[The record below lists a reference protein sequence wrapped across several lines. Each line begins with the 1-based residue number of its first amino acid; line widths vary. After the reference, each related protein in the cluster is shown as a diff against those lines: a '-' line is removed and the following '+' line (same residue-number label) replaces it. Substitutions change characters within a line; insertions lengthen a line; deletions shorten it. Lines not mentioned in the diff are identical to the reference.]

1 MVFYNAKIWFRNT
14 EAPKHGKKR
23 FFCCSLFGSLV
34 WILGIACET
43 LKQRG
48 ITEKKNKLSTLIKHD
63 WNFVPTCP
71 KNGLVQFDLIVHGH
85 RKKKQQKCK
94 AMESNGVDPKR
105 FILNSWNPKKILVWF
120 DLFFFEKILCYIW
133 IFSHSFLV
141 IQTICS
147 RNATD
152 CLSHCYCVAK
162 WKKGNSNA
170 ICNCSVHKHIIASC
184 NPFWSKHSIPS

>member
-48 ITEKKNKLSTLIKHD
+48 ITEKKNNLSHWSNMIGIL
-63 WNFVPTCP
+63 CP

-85 RKKKQQKCK
+85 RKKTATMQGNGIKRCRPQKIYPQFLK
-94 AMESNGVDPKR
+94 SQ
-105 FILNSWNPKKILVWF
+105 KKIWF
-120 DLFFFEKILCYIW
+120 DLTYFFFEKILCYIW
-133 IFSHSFLV
+133 IFSHSFSSYTNNLFKECHWLSFPLLLCCKMKERKFKRHMQLFCS
-141 IQTICS
+141 QT
-147 RNATD
+147 
-152 CLSHCYCVAK
+152 YY
-162 WKKGNSNA
+162 
-170 ICNCSVHKHIIASC
+170 
-184 NPFWSKHSIPS
+184 SIM

>member
-48 ITEKKNKLSTLIKHD
+48 ITEKKNNLSHWSNMIGIL
-63 WNFVPTCP
+63 CP

-85 RKKKQQKCK
+85 RKKTAKMQGNGIKRCRPQKIYPQFLK
-94 AMESNGVDPKR
+94 SQ
-105 FILNSWNPKKILVWF
+105 KKIWF
-120 DLFFFEKILCYIW
+120 DLTYFFLKKSFV
-133 IFSHSFLV
+133 IFGFFHIVFLV